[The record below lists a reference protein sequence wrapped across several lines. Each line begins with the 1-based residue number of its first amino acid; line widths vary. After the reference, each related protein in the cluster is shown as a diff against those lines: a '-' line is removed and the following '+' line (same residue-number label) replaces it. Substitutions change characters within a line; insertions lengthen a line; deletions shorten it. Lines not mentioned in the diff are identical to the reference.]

1 MPLTLFSVRMSYMYG
16 VCCIPFLFLKK
27 TAREKYIF
35 QILSQKNAQIRN
47 LKNPD
52 LDLIRII
59 HPECEFYG
67 FMIRFRIRKPGF
79 GFFPKTR
86 TLMLYKVDYYSF
98 KIFSRFWLAPIFRLI
113 LHNQL
118 ALPFLEDGSN
128 IPSIRWYKLQY
139 TID

>member
-1 MPLTLFSVRMSYMYG
+1 MYG

-27 TAREKYIF
+27 TARQKYIF

-86 TLMLYKVDYYSF
+86 TLICYTRWIIIHLKYLAVSD
-98 KIFSRFWLAPIFRLI
+98 WL
-113 LHNQL
+113 QSS
-118 ALPFLEDGSN
+118 G
-128 IPSIRWYKLQY
+128 
-139 TID
+139 